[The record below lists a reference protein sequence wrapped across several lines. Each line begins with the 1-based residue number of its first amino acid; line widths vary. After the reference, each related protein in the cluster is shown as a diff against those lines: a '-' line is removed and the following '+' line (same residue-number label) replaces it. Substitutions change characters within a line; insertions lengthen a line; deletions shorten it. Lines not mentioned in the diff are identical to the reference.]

1 MIRRPPRSTRT
12 DTLFPYT
19 TLFRSPVDWRAGVA
33 SLARS
38 IRVFQVPPRH
48 GLGMLVRHRLCLF
61 EHGVEGVQPRHYLV
75 HRPALQQ
82 VEAQDHREEAALVER
97 ETDHTCRAQHGG
109 WGRRTEGS
117 RVGDGW

>member
-48 GLGMLVRHRLCLF
+48 GLGMLVRHRLCIF

-75 HRPALQQ
+75 YRPDLQQ
-82 VEAQDHREEAALVER
+82 VEAQDHREEAARDDR
-97 ETDHTCRAQHGG
+97 ETANDCAVQADRKSGG
-109 WGRRTEGS
+109 EGKS
-117 RVGDGW
+117 W